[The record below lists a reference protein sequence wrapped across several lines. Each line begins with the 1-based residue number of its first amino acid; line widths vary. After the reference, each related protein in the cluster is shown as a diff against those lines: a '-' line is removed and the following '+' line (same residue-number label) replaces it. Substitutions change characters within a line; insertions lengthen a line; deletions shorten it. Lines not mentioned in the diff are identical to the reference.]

1 MPGVCGKPPWGRVA
15 RSPLPGIPAQRRPG
29 VKSRPVYRQPPQ
41 SVAARHRSAEAQ
53 ARSPVCDIGT
63 RNVLPPHGTETRT
76 ACHPSLMYR
85 LAPAGEWSAPN
96 PAARVPADGA
106 GLGQRQTRAAPVSY
120 AWIRVPERPAMA
132 SAALS
137 SDPMTQVRPGR
148 LSANLMAALT
158 FGSMEPLPNC
168 PSSR

>member
-1 MPGVCGKPPWGRVA
+1 MWQTPLRGRVA
-15 RSPLPGIPAQRRPG
+15 RSPFPDIPAQHRPG
-29 VKSRPVYRQPPQ
+29 VQSRHVCRQPPQ

-63 RNVLPPHGTETRT
+63 RNVLPLHSAETRT

-85 LAPAGEWSAPN
+85 LAPAGEWGATN
-96 PAARVPADGA
+96 PAARVPADRA
-106 GLGQRQTRAAPVSY
+106 GLGQRRTQVAPVSY

-168 PSSR
+168 PSLR

>member
-1 MPGVCGKPPWGRVA
+1 MWQTPLRGRVA
-15 RSPLPGIPAQRRPG
+15 RSPFPGIPAQHRPG
-29 VKSRPVYRQPPQ
+29 VQSRHVCRQPPQ
-41 SVAARHRSAEAQ
+41 SVAARHRSAGAQ
-53 ARSPVCDIGT
+53 ACSPAYDIGT
-63 RNVLPPHGTETRT
+63 RNVLPLHGTETRT

-85 LAPAGEWSAPN
+85 LAPADEWSATN
-96 PAARVPADGA
+96 PAARVPADRA
-106 GLGQRQTRAAPVSY
+106 GLGQRRTQVTLVSY

-132 SAALS
+132 SAALL

-168 PSSR
+168 PSLR